1 MSCVHS
7 LEAAG
12 GVPSDLAS
20 GNDVSWSTGVVPCWP
35 VPPCRYTTQTNHNL
49 RPDRHDRPNGHFG
62 PSANSAVGAT
72 SCLLPPRSRKLLL
85 PVCHQAVHVHLAHAW
100 NACGHASLHDM
111 FADRVALPYRQARRV
126 RKVWASASPETN
138 VEEGKGPKTRS
149 AVAWGTASS
158 PGGTTHTFIA
168 NSGITPTGALTP
180 GRPCCVLP

>member
-1 MSCVHS
+1 M
-7 LEAAG
+7 
-12 GVPSDLAS
+12 
-20 GNDVSWSTGVVPCWP
+20 
-35 VPPCRYTTQTNHNL
+35 
-49 RPDRHDRPNGHFG
+49 
-62 PSANSAVGAT
+62 
-72 SCLLPPRSRKLLL
+72 
-85 PVCHQAVHVHLAHAW
+85 HLAHAW

-111 FADRVALPYRQARRV
+111 FADHVALPYAQARRV

-168 NSGITPTGALTP
+168 NSGITQTGALTP